1 MKRLLSLTLAACV
14 LIASAP
20 LFAQT
25 VGTYNDSTTGV
36 TQRAQGTVITSGPST
51 GSSDVLW
58 SYAAAAGGIT
68 NTTTAVTIAPAAGA
82 GKRNFLC
89 TLVVGADTLGA
100 ATELAVRDGAS
111 GTVIWRNKLQTAA
124 MVPTEIVI
132 QPCIKGSANT
142 LMEVVTLTATVS
154 GGVYVSASGYIGN

>member
-1 MKRLLSLTLAACV
+1 MKRLLSLAIAALAVC
-14 LIASAP
+14 SSP
-20 LFAQT
+20 LSAQT

-68 NTTTAVTIAPAAGA
+68 NTTTAVTIAPAAGS

-89 TLVVGADTLGA
+89 TIVVADDALGA
-100 ATELAVRDGAS
+100 ATELAVRDGAA
-111 GTVIWRNKLQTAA
+111 GPVIWRAKLQTAA
-124 MVPTEIVI
+124 TPPTELVI
-132 QPCIKGSANT
+132 QPCLKGSVNT
-142 LMEVVTLTATVS
+142 LMEVVTLTASVTGS
-154 GGVYVSASGYIGN
+154 VYVNASGYTGN

>member
-1 MKRLLSLTLAACV
+1 MKRLLSLAIAVLAVC
-14 LIASAP
+14 SSP
-20 LFAQT
+20 LSAQT
-25 VGTYNDSTTGV
+25 VGTYSDSTTGV

-58 SYAAAAGGIT
+58 SYAPPVGGIV
-68 NTTTAVTIAPAAGA
+68 NTTTASTIAPAAGGA
-82 GKRNFLC
+82 KRNFLC
-89 TLVVGADTLGA
+89 TLVIGADALGA
-100 ATELAVRDGAS
+100 ATELAVRDGAA

-132 QPCIKGSANT
+132 QPCLKGSANT
-142 LMEVVTLTATVS
+142 LMEVVTLTATVT